1 MKTDNKLLLAI
12 IAIYCI
18 SNLFFL
24 RTFPPV
30 DNVGDESWMSS
41 ISVELL
47 KTGSPKAAIHAGTT
61 LGEHVQIIT
70 LWLYS
75 GLLSLFFLVFGASIW
90 AGRFLSFV
98 FGLIVVLLT
107 YRFGSKMVNPK
118 VGLAASFLLI
128 SSVVFSWH
136 SREIRPDMMLM
147 AFATASVYLFYL
159 WTRERQDKYLFLSGF
174 ISTLSVQA
182 HPNGAIFAI
191 SIALIYLVIGRK
203 TLNSRASLLL
213 VIGFSAGFAIWFVFN
228 YMPYSF
234 SSFQTIHRKYLPP
247 VLNPDSFKRENC
259 FALLK
264 GSLKFLWLL
273 VPDNL
278 NTLRLQ
284 YYSTIPVGLAYCS
297 LCLIVA
303 GSFFGKNR
311 ASSLFLLSFIFLP
324 LIISNFIVGSWQ
336 FFHYSVFLPFAFMVL
351 AISIHD
357 ISGMWR
363 NRWVRTLFFFVA
375 VLIIGGFGIKDI
387 MTGNFAMSRYSYD
400 TSVKEPLIRV
410 LPANVTVMGP
420 PLYYLSLLD
429 GRNRYVTYMF
439 LEERCPDFEA
449 EMKAHKVEYIL
460 ADDSLEYM
468 ARLWCPDRYYED
480 QIVKFLADRAV
491 KEKIL
496 EIGYPS
502 SRTPT
507 RMVSR
512 VSLFK
517 INPSPGE

>member
-1 MKTDNKLLLAI
+1 MKTENRLFIAI
-12 IAIYCI
+12 IVVYSI
-18 SNLFFL
+18 SNFFFL
-24 RTFPPV
+24 TSFPPV

-47 KTGSPKAAIHAGTT
+47 KTGSPKAAIHAGTS
-61 LGEHVQIIT
+61 LGDHVQIIT
-70 LWLYS
+70 MWLYS

-98 FGLIVVLLT
+98 CGLIVVLLT
-107 YRFGSKMVNPK
+107 YRFGSRMVNPK

-128 SSVVFSWH
+128 SSIVFSWH

-159 WTRERQDKYLFLSGF
+159 WSRERHDKYLFLSGF
-174 ISTLSVQA
+174 VSTLSVQA

-191 SIALIYLVIGRK
+191 SIALIYLVMGRK
-203 TLNSRASLLL
+203 SLISRASLFL
-213 VIGFSAGFAIWFVFN
+213 VAGFSAGFVLWFVFN

-234 SSFQTIHRKYLPP
+234 SSFETIHRKYLPP
-247 VLNPDSFKRENC
+247 ILNPDSFKGENC
-259 FALLK
+259 SALLK

-273 VPDNL
+273 VPGNL

-284 YYSTIPVGLAYCS
+284 YYSNIPVSLAYCS
-297 LCLIVA
+297 LLLVVA
-303 GSFFGKNR
+303 GSVFGRNR
-311 ASSLFLLSFIFLP
+311 ASSLFLLLFIFLP
-324 LIISNFIVGSWQ
+324 LVVSNFIVGSWQ
-336 FFHYSVFLPFAFMVL
+336 WFHYSVFLPFGFMLL

-363 NRWVRTLFFFVA
+363 KTWVRMLFFFGA
-375 VLIIGGFGIKDI
+375 VLIIGGFGIRDI
-387 MTGNFAMSRYSYD
+387 MAGNFAMSKYDYD
-400 TSVKEPLIRV
+400 TSVKKPVIQA
-410 LPANVTVMGP
+410 LPARVTVMGP

-429 GRNRYVTYMF
+429 GRNRFITYMF

-460 ADDSLEYM
+460 VDDSLEYM

-480 QIVKFLADRAV
+480 HIVKFLADRAV